1 MTHSNHVKFTV
12 SAFLRAA
19 TGGAG
24 AVNFQSVAGSQKPLS
39 TRNSFDQRRDFV
51 VVKLEK
57 LTALAADH
65 VVVLRVSVVM
75 LPNFATV
82 WTSDFPQQS
91 GLFHCAQSPVDS
103 RSADLLTV
111 TTPRKSQHEL
121 ICVKVLVIGK
131 NFFQNDFS
139 LARKLLPLRGQVLAK
154 LVGRRDRF
162 IQCGNIAQNILRDSP
177 RSGANQFWLSPA
189 KTASSRTKTT
199 DH

>member
-131 NFFQNDFS
+131 TSSRMISRSRVNFFRFVVRYSRNLSDGETVLSSAAIS
-139 LARKLLPLRGQVLAK
+139 LKTSSGTRPGQ
-154 LVGRRDRF
+154 G
-162 IQCGNIAQNILRDSP
+162 QTS
-177 RSGANQFWLSPA
+177 SG
-189 KTASSRTKTT
+189 
-199 DH
+199 